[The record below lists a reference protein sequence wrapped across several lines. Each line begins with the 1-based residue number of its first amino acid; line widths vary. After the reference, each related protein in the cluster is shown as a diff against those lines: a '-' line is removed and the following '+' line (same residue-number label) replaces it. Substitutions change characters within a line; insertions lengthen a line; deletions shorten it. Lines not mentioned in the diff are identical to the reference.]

1 MKKLVIHI
9 FHVHENAA
17 ITGAKLAER
26 IRLVAGER
34 DVALEVFIFGAAIG
48 ALADP
53 AQTEFRDALVA
64 LAKNGVPVLICQQAV
79 EAIGQAAGVHG
90 VTKQVMAV
98 DCAKS
103 DERIKPRFGHGSP
116 KAVITR
122 KPFGCRLRERTVISL
137 THPKGFVTRWP

>member
-34 DVALEVFIFGAAIG
+34 GVALEIFIFGAAIG

-64 LAKNGVPVLICQQAV
+64 LAKNSVPVLICQQAV
-79 EAIGQAAGVHG
+79 EAIGQAEVMLAHG
-90 VTKQVMAV
+90 FTLEFAR
-98 DCAKS
+98 DAF
-103 DERIKPRFGHGSP
+103 IRFALEG
-116 KAVITR
+116 A
-122 KPFGCRLRERTVISL
+122 TVISL
-137 THPKGFVTRWP
+137 

>member
-48 ALADP
+48 ALSDP
-53 AQTEFRDALVA
+53 AQTEYRDALVA
-64 LAKNGVPVLICQQAV
+64 LAKAGVPVNVCQQTV
-79 EAIGQAAGVHG
+79 ENMGQADVLRALGLG
-90 VTKQVMAV
+90 LEYAR
-98 DCAKS
+98 DAF
-103 DERIKPRFGHGSP
+103 IRFALEG
-116 KAVITR
+116 A
-122 KPFGCRLRERTVISL
+122 TVISL
-137 THPKGFVTRWP
+137 